1 VIGVENEESTL
12 HRITDGVRFGRWI
25 LDAGSGEL
33 GRDGVW
39 IRLQNKPFELLM
51 ILLQHAGEVVP
62 RRELERG
69 LWPEGTYVDFEHG
82 LNAAVKRLRASIGDD
97 AAQPRFIETLPRRG
111 YRFIARVE
119 RIEPRMADLSSS
131 F

>member
-1 VIGVENEESTL
+1 VENEGPAL
-12 HRITDGVRFGRWI
+12 HRLTKGVRFGRWI

-33 GRDGVW
+33 GRDGMW
-39 IRLQNKPFELLM
+39 IRLQNKPFELLL

-62 RRELERG
+62 RRRLERE

-97 AAQPRFIETLPRRG
+97 AARPRFIETLPRRG
-111 YRFIARVE
+111 YRFIAPVE
-119 RIEPRMADLSSS
+119 RIGPSAAIDLSREP
-131 F
+131 